1 MTITKDVT
9 TCTPEEYLA
18 REVVAEAKSEY
29 RDGNPYAMA
38 GASRA
43 HNLIAGNTFA
53 QLHARLSG
61 RPCETYM
68 SDMRVKVSRTRLYA
82 YPDVV
87 VVCGAPRFEENQ
99 GESLLNPT
107 VLIEVLSP
115 STEAYDRG
123 AKFTHYRRLDSLREY
138 ILIAQDHV
146 HVEHYQR
153 RGDQWLLTE
162 FTTLDESL
170 TLPVLDCQIPLREI
184 YARVDFPAATESAES

>member
-1 MTITKDVT
+1 MTITEDMT

-18 REVVAEAKSEY
+18 REVVAEARSEY
-29 RDGNPYAMA
+29 RDGDTYAMA

-43 HNLIAGNTFA
+43 HNLITLNTA
-53 QLHARLSG
+53 SELHSLLRG

-68 SDMRVKVSRTRLYA
+68 SDMRVKVSQTRLYA

-87 VVCGAPRFEENQ
+87 VVCGTPRFEENQ

-123 AKFTHYRRLDSLREY
+123 GKFTHYRRLDSLREY

-146 HVEHYQR
+146 HVEHYER
-153 RGDQWLLTE
+153 RGEQWLLTE
-162 FTTLDESL
+162 FSGLDDSL
-170 TLPVLDCQIPLREI
+170 SLPVLDCQIPLREI
-184 YARVDFPAATESAES
+184 YARVDLPTSNES